1 MVMKS
6 EKTQATEKRGR
17 NSEAPYRG
25 GTIRSSVEVVVM
37 TMERRDCI
45 IQLESLNNWIQ
56 EDLMSNSKPYVIS
69 KQMVLTAYKRVKA
82 NGGSAG
88 VDGVNFGKF
97 EEDLK
102 GNLYRIWNRM
112 SSGSYFPPPVKVVEI
127 PKKTGGTRRLGVPT
141 IEDRVAQ
148 MVTKLYFE
156 PDVEPI
162 FHNDSYG
169 YRPGKSALDAVEQAR
184 QRCWKF
190 DYVIEFDIKG
200 LFDNI
205 NHELLKKAVGKHTRE
220 PWIEIYV
227 DRWLKAPF
235 MDANGTI
242 TERKCGTPQG
252 GVISPVLANLFLHYA
267 FDAWITKRY
276 PDAPFER
283 YADDAIIHCK
293 TESEALDIMSNLKK
307 RLEECKLEIHP
318 QKTKIVYCQD
328 KDRIKEYPVT
338 NFDFLGFTFQK
349 RFIKDKMGRLQFN
362 FLPAVSSKSGK
373 AFREKVKAMNL
384 HLLSGSKIE
393 MIAEA
398 INPMVRGWLNY
409 FKKFC
414 FSAMKYT
421 IDCLNRRL
429 VAWAMHK
436 YKQFRGHRRQAEE
449 WLKSIAKREPR
460 MFAHWVLGWMP

>member
-1 MVMKS
+1 
-6 EKTQATEKRGR
+6 
-17 NSEAPYRG
+17 
-25 GTIRSSVEVVVM
+25 
-37 TMERRDCI
+37 
-45 IQLESLNNWIQ
+45 
-56 EDLMSNSKPYVIS
+56 MSNSKPYAIS
-69 KQMVLTAYKRVKA
+69 KQVVMTAYKRVKA

-88 VDGVNFGKF
+88 IDGVDFGKF

-127 PKKTGGTRRLGVPT
+127 PKKTGGVRRLGVPT
-141 IEDRVAQ
+141 IGDRVAQ
-148 MVTKLYFE
+148 MVAKLYFE
-156 PDVEPI
+156 PEVEPI
-162 FHNDSYG
+162 FHKDSYG
-169 YRPGKSALDAVEQAR
+169 YRPGKSAVDAVGQAR

-190 DYVIEFDIKG
+190 NYVIEFDIKG

-205 NHELLKKAVGKHTRE
+205 AHELLKKAVRKHAKE

-235 MDANGTI
+235 MDGNGI
-242 TERKCGTPQG
+242 VTERECGTPQG

-267 FDAWITKRY
+267 FDVWITRRY

-293 TESEALDIMSNLKK
+293 TEKEALEILSSLEK

-318 QKTKIVYCQD
+318 LKTKIVYCRD
-328 KDRIKEYPVT
+328 KDRTREYPVT
-338 NFDFLGFTFQK
+338 CFDFLGYTFQK
-349 RFIKDKMGRLQFN
+349 RFIKDKLGRLQFN
-362 FLPAVSSKSGK
+362 FLPAVSLKSGK

-384 HLLSGSKIE
+384 HRLSGSKIE

-409 FKKFC
+409 FKKYC
-414 FSAMKYT
+414 PSAMKYT
-421 IDCLNRRL
+421 MDCLNRRL
-429 VAWAMHK
+429 VLWAMQK
-436 YKQFRGHRRQAEE
+436 YKRFRGHRRRAEE
-449 WLKSIAKREPR
+449 WLKDLAKREPR